1 MAAYMKPPSRSAGGG
16 LGVGDE
22 DSKGAAKGFVVRDA
36 PWNAPGNKVR
46 SDAINEAMCWL
57 ARIFT
62 LLGLYTTLHSGN
74 QSKRSLH
81 YIVEIKEEIY
91 EFLQKV

>member
-46 SDAINEAMCWL
+46 SDAINEAMC
-57 ARIFT
+57 
-62 LLGLYTTLHSGN
+62 
-74 QSKRSLH
+74 
-81 YIVEIKEEIY
+81 
-91 EFLQKV
+91 